1 MIERPLR
8 NLMVMLSASV
18 PDESVGK
25 ARSLDLFSFLKGLIS
40 CILDGG
46 GGVAFGG
53 HPSVVAYAHA
63 AALKAG
69 SDNDG
74 VHIYQLRRV
83 HKDPVHRSLVE
94 CMLKLEGHTDEEVKT
109 LDLDDSKAFRSVN
122 WFPELAGGVGAELE
136 QMRRAMAERSQAA
149 VFSGGRTKGFYG
161 EKPGIQQEYELFREV
176 HAGKAESVY
185 LAGILGG
192 ATLDL
197 IKKIES
203 HAREPNSLGPYALI
217 EVRQSDN
224 PDLVC
229 GLIITDLMR
238 LVARLRTDSRP
249 LPSTSP
255 GPDSPS
261 EDNALA

>member
-1 MIERPLR
+1 MIDRPLR
-8 NLMVMLSASV
+8 NLTVMLSASV
-18 PDESVGK
+18 PDEYMGK
-25 ARSLDLFSFLKGLIS
+25 DRSLDLFSLLKGLIS

-46 GGVAFGG
+46 GGVVFGG

-69 SDNDG
+69 PDNDG

-109 LDLDDSKAFRSVN
+109 LDLEDSKAFRSVN
-122 WFPELAGGVGAELE
+122 WFPELPRGVGAELE

-149 VFSGGRTKGFYG
+149 VFSGGRTTGFYG
-161 EKPGIQQEYELFREV
+161 EKPGIQQEYEIFREV
-176 HAGKAESVY
+176 HASKAESVY
-185 LAGILGG
+185 LTGILGG

-197 IKKIES
+197 IKKNEAD
-203 HAREPNSLGPYALI
+203 AREPNSLGPYALI

-229 GLIITDLMR
+229 GLIIADLMKFA
-238 LVARLRTDSRP
+238 ARLRRDSKP
-249 LPSTSP
+249 LPSTTS

-261 EDNALA
+261 GGG